1 MCKNTVATTATAGAN
16 AQAEMVVC
24 RDGTKKVPVPRDP
37 VNASRGST
45 ESPQKGGMLASL
57 PPGQQFVILAILMF
71 LFFGVHNV
79 LQEAIMKFEGFTYGV
94 MLGYME
100 VVGVTT
106 CSFLERKYVVKET
119 GRKAPLSA
127 YPLLTMCLLASSAL
141 SNMSLNYIN
150 FPTKVVIRSCKLVP
164 TMAIATIINR
174 KVFTPME
181 YICAVAVCA
190 GVTMFAAADW
200 KLTPSFNFVGIA
212 LVTASVCA
220 DAILPNA
227 QERLFRTGSSRLEVT
242 LFTNLF
248 TLIVMTVTTAVSG
261 DLVGVI
267 RAAMGNSHLAL
278 YMAVYTVI
286 SYIAISTYMRIVKKF
301 GGVAAVLLA
310 TARKGMTLVLS
321 FMLFPKAFS
330 WFYVVGAFLVLGGL
344 LVASLIKQGMCKT
357 LDNTNAGAPLRLALP
372 EKDTVADTGD
382 DLERGNNNN
391 TGESK
396 KVSGGDGRCRQPR
409 TRVTAVS
416 DWPAIPKAHRSH
428 NKDTP
433 TTSEAI

>member
-1 MCKNTVATTATAGAN
+1 MCKNTADTTVATTGN
-16 AQAEMVVC
+16 AEMVVC
-24 RDGTKKVPVPRDP
+24 RDGTKKVPAPRDP
-37 VNASRGST
+37 VNASCRATDTSK
-45 ESPQKGGMLASL
+45 KGGMLESL
-57 PPGQQFVILAILMF
+57 PPEQQFIILAILMF

-106 CSFLERKYVVKET
+106 CSFLERKYVAKET

-190 GVTMFAAADW
+190 GVIMFAAADW

-248 TLIVMTVTTAVSG
+248 TLIVMTVTTAASG

-278 YMAVYTVI
+278 YMAVYTAI

-357 LDNTNAGAPLRLALP
+357 LDNTTTAATSTVALP
-372 EKDTVADTGD
+372 ETETMTDIGD
-382 DLERGNNNN
+382 DLERGNNN
-391 TGESK
+391 TGEPK

-409 TRVTAVS
+409 MGAMAVS
-416 DWPAIPKAHRSH
+416 DWPAIPKAHQSH
-428 NKDTP
+428 RNDTP
-433 TTSEAI
+433 TTSEAT